1 MKASSHREDG
11 DMDAIHP
18 QLFSFFLFFLQTS
31 TVTANIC
38 DAPSAVNFAENNKVG
53 DPVTTIFVQAGVILE
68 LTSTDIPFR
77 LDANQ
82 LIATAVLDYENT
94 ETQIFSVGVLCRLE
108 EVSQRTLRITILVE
122 NLNDNPPVFDQN
134 VYHASANELS
144 PIDTTVGRF
153 AATDADGPRIFY
165 QLASSPSEFKL
176 KSSIIPE
183 ILVNGRLDYEK
194 VKEYQL
200 VLEAQDTPLA
210 SPPEETSFTATTTI
224 MISILDV
231 DNRPPWFQPCHQTE
245 VNGAVV
251 CETTGYTGKV
261 DLDEQVTGVLPLK
274 PGPLYAIDGDFGI
287 NEPIRYSFLSENEPG
302 LFVINQDTGNIT
314 MSRPADVL
322 EPIRLTVLAAQ
333 RTNTHQFSTTSVL
346 IDVIVKSLHAPQ
358 FQRPEYEALI
368 TSTGSMAVDPKN
380 NQPLQIL
387 ATDDDYSATG
397 GINPYITYSVEGSS
411 DLAIVGSY
419 LFMVKTLPEGTSS
432 FQILAKD
439 TKTDDTATA
448 RLRVEVNVGSST
460 SSLPPSTT
468 DITSTSVTME
478 ESTASGEMTSELMP
492 TTNPSMSTGFS
503 STSTSTSIT
512 MSTGF
517 SSTSTSITSE
527 NPTSPTEGG
536 PSTSITAHPVV
547 PSGGFGVVDMAALGA
562 TLGVLLFVSLVVI
575 GVLIYCIQKGKK
587 DWKKIQ
593 EAAMFQ
599 NSLSQGPEGKKD
611 GMQYTNEAFQGDVD
625 GSSMGSDGPY
635 WGIKTA
641 QGDQPTE
648 WSIPSNEMNQR
659 SSAVP
664 LAMLPD
670 NTSDTG
676 LDKSDDEKEVRP
688 ILTKERRV
696 EEGYKSVWFK
706 EDIDPNAK
714 EEVVIIP
721 DSREDESEEE
731 DDKPSSSGKNT
742 PDEKN
747 SQIKASR
754 VAFADSDLDSGL
766 GVRMDEPADDSD
778 SDHALNISL

>member
-448 RLRVEVNVGSST
+448 RLRVEVNV
-460 SSLPPSTT
+460 
-468 DITSTSVTME
+468 
-478 ESTASGEMTSELMP
+478 
-492 TTNPSMSTGFS
+492 
-503 STSTSTSIT
+503 
-512 MSTGF
+512 
-517 SSTSTSITSE
+517 
-527 NPTSPTEGG
+527 
-536 PSTSITAHPVV
+536 VV